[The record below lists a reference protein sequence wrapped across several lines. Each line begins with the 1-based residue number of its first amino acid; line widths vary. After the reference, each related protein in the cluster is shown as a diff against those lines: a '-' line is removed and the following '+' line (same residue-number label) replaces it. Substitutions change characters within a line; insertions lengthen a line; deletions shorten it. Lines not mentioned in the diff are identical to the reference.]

1 MIDAALRTL
10 AAGGWVAYVLV
21 LVSVAMWSCV
31 VLRGWVL
38 LDVGMRTPWL
48 HRRVSV
54 ARELERCEA
63 FGAVLD
69 SLVSAA
75 PLLGLLGTVNGMVK
89 TFASLRPTGGVAMT
103 HATEQT
109 VAGGISVA
117 LITTQLGL
125 IIGVAGLLAARLLD
139 RWAARRRSD
148 IVAHA
153 GSDLVAREHAS

>member
-1 MIDAALRTL
+1 MIEAALRTL

-31 VLRGWVL
+31 VLRGWIL
-38 LDVGMRTPWL
+38 LDVGTRAPWL
-48 HRRVSV
+48 THRAAV
-54 ARELERCEA
+54 AHALQRCEA
-63 FGAVLD
+63 FRTVLD

-75 PLLGLLGTVNGMVK
+75 PLLGLLGTVHGMVD
-89 TFASLRPTGGVAMT
+89 TFASLRPTGGVALT

-125 IIGVAGLLAARLLD
+125 VIGVAGLLAARMLD
-139 RWAARRRSD
+139 RLEARRRTE
-148 IVAHA
+148 ILAHA
-153 GSDLVAREHAS
+153 DGSLEERAP